1 MLRFI
6 NIHTHHFSGEHT
18 EPRAFGIHPWDA
30 EKVDISTLD
39 ECGLFAQEEAI
50 GEIGLDFAC
59 EVDREQQKRLF
70 CRQLEIAQR
79 LGKPVV
85 LHCVKAFEPTLNLLS
100 SYSLKAVI
108 FHGFIGSK
116 EQAEAA
122 LKQGYYLSFGHRT
135 RHSPKSIEALR
146 AVPLNR
152 IFVETDE
159 SDRTIVEMYEEIAA
173 LKGVTTNE
181 LLAAT
186 NENYKTIFE
195 REHI

>member
-39 ECGLFAQEEAI
+39 EYGPFTENEAI

-59 EVDREQQKRLF
+59 EVDREQQERLF

-79 LGKPVV
+79 LGKPII

-100 SYSLKAVI
+100 RYLLKAVI

-116 EQAEAA
+116 EQAETA
-122 LKQGYYLSFGHRT
+122 LKRGYYLSFGHRT

-146 AVPLNR
+146 IVPLNR

-159 SDRTIVEMYEEIAA
+159 SDRTIEAMYEEIAD
-173 LKGVTTNE
+173 LKGVTIE
-181 LLAAT
+181 ALLIAT
-186 NENYKTIFE
+186 NENYRTIFE
-195 REHI
+195 K

>member
-39 ECGLFAQEEAI
+39 EYGPFTENEAI

-59 EVDREQQKRLF
+59 EVDREQQERLF

-79 LGKPVV
+79 LGKPVI

-100 SYSLKAVI
+100 RYSLKAVI

-122 LKQGYYLSFGHRT
+122 LKRGYYLSFGHRT

-146 AVPLNR
+146 IVPLNR

-159 SDRTIVEMYEEIAA
+159 SDRTIEAMYEEIAD
-173 LKGVTTNE
+173 LKGVTIE
-181 LLAAT
+181 ALLTAT
-186 NENYKTIFE
+186 NENYRTIFE
-195 REHI
+195 K

>member
-30 EKVDISTLD
+30 EKVDIATLD
-39 ECGLFAQEEAI
+39 ECDSFAEEDAI

-59 EVDREQQKRLF
+59 EIDREQQERLF

-79 LGKPVV
+79 LGKPVI

-100 SYSLKAVI
+100 RYSLKAVI

-116 EQAEAA
+116 EQAETA
-122 LKQGYYLSFGHRT
+122 LKRGYYLSFGHRT

-146 AVPLNR
+146 IVPLNR

-159 SDRTIVEMYEEIAA
+159 SDRTIEAMYEEIAD
-173 LKGVTTNE
+173 LKGVTIE
-181 LLAAT
+181 ALLTAT
-186 NENYKTIFE
+186 NENYRTIFE
-195 REHI
+195 R

>member
-18 EPRAFGIHPWDA
+18 EPRAFGFHPWDA
-30 EKVDISTLD
+30 EKVDIATLD
-39 ECGLFAQEEAI
+39 EYGSFAEEDAI

-59 EVDREQQKRLF
+59 EVDREQQERLF

-79 LGKPVV
+79 LGKPVI

-100 SYSLKAVI
+100 RYSLKAVI

-122 LKQGYYLSFGHRT
+122 LKRGYYLSFGHRT
-135 RHSPKSIEALR
+135 RHSPKSIEVLR
-146 AVPLNR
+146 IVPLNR

-159 SDRTIVEMYEEIAA
+159 SDRTIEAMYEEIAD
-173 LKGVTTNE
+173 LKGVTIE
-181 LLAAT
+181 ALLTAT
-186 NENYKTIFE
+186 NENYRTIFE
-195 REHI
+195 K